1 MKPGVAFPDFIRTEK
16 PSRRNNEF
24 SFGEDR
30 IKIRG
35 FLLPLFFCLLMLLI
49 ILKLVTLTIFKG
61 SYYRNLSNNN
71 RMKTMVLHAPRG
83 IIFDRNNN
91 PLVFNVPG
99 FRKTVNGKTQLIGRE
114 DAISLISKGDKDLE
128 IDSLRQ
134 YPYKEELAHV
144 LGYVGQISE
153 EELKEFS
160 TSKQESNYHIK
171 DLVGKMGIEREYEDK
186 LKGIDGK
193 QLVEVDAMGKTI
205 RTLGQTDPISGQD
218 IKLTI
223 DAKLQ
228 ETAFEALKD
237 IKKGVVIVSSPKGEI
252 LSMVS
257 KPTFDANLFTMGEHY
272 TVSSN
277 STYKNVSEVL
287 LDSENQ
293 PLLNRAIGGVY
304 PPGSTFKLITA
315 AAGLEDKIID
325 ENYEIEDTGVITV
338 GAFSFANW
346 FYTDYGKT
354 DGNVNVVKAIK
365 RSNDIFFYKLADML
379 GVEKLSFFA
388 RKFGLGERLGIDLD
402 GERKGLVPTEEWKKK
417 EIGDSWYLGDNY
429 HYGIGQGYVLTTPLQ
444 VNMWTSVIVNKGV
457 LYRPHLLLDP
467 KIPAKQDLA
476 PRDKNQKFI
485 SDKNIELIRQ
495 GMVESCETGGVAW
508 PLFEFKVKS
517 SKLKVDGRNFL
528 EAPQAT
534 TSANF
539 KDYRKVSIACKT
551 GTAQHGGEETMPHA
565 WITLFAPAYNPE
577 IVITVLAES
586 SGQGSNVAA
595 PIAKKILEEW
605 FSR

>member
-16 PSRRNNEF
+16 LSRRNNEF
-24 SFGEDR
+24 HFGEDR

-35 FLLPLFFCLLMLLI
+35 FLLPLFFCLFVLLI
-49 ILKLVTLTIFKG
+49 ILKLVTLTVFKG
-61 SYYRNLSNNN
+61 SYYRNLSDNN

-83 IIFDRNNN
+83 IIFDINNN
-91 PLVFNVPG
+91 PLVFNIPG
-99 FRKTVNGKTQLIGRE
+99 FRKTVNGKTQLLSRE
-114 DAISLISKGDKDLE
+114 DAISLIAKGDKDLE

-134 YPYKEELAHV
+134 YPYKEEFAHV
-144 LGYVGQISE
+144 LGYVGQISK
-153 EELKEFS
+153 EELKAFS
-160 TSKQESNYHIK
+160 TSKPELNYHIK
-171 DLVGKMGIEREYEDK
+171 DLVGKIGIEKEYEGK

-193 QLVEVDAMGKTI
+193 QLVEVDVMGKTI
-205 RTLGQTDPISGQD
+205 RTLGQTDPTAGQD

-257 KPTFDANLFTMGEHY
+257 KPSFDPNLFTMGEHY
-272 TVSSN
+272 VVSSG
-277 STYKNVSEVL
+277 SVYKDVSGVL

-325 ENYEIEDTGVITV
+325 ENYEIEDTGVLKV
-338 GAFSFANW
+338 GEFSFANW

-354 DGNVNVVKAIK
+354 DGNVNIVKAIK
-365 RSNDIFFYKLADML
+365 RSNDIFFYKLAERI

-417 EIGDSWYLGDNY
+417 EIGEAWYLGDNY

-444 VNMWTSVIVNKGV
+444 VNSWTQAIANSGN
-457 LYRPHLLLDP
+457 LYVPHLLKTKNNELRT
-467 KIPAKQDLA
+467 KNFLSAKTV
-476 PRDKNQKFI
+476 
-485 SDKNIELIRQ
+485 ELIRE
-495 GMVESCETGGVAW
+495 GMKQSCETGGVAW
-508 PLFEFKVKS
+508 PLFEFKVKNA
-517 SKLKVDGRNFL
+517 KLKVDGKNFT
-528 EAPQAT
+528 EAPEAT

-551 GTAQHGGEETMPHA
+551 GTAQHGGQDTMPHA
-565 WITLFAPAYNPE
+565 WITLFAPAYNPQ
-577 IVITVLAES
+577 IIITVLAES

-595 PIAKKILEEW
+595 PIAKKILEEY